1 MIRPLV
7 LCLLALAP
15 VALHAV
21 QPLPPAPAADPA
33 PTIFIAGDSTAA
45 NKSKPAHP
53 ERGWGQ
59 LLPEFV
65 LPPAKVDNRAL
76 NGRSTKSFIDE
87 NRWSAL
93 LADLRPGDWVVI
105 QFGHND
111 QKLDKPK
118 VGAPARGAYRDNLLR
133 FIREVREKIAHPV
146 LATSV
151 ARRKWDKAGAKLVDT
166 HGDYPV
172 VVREVAAEEKV
183 PLLELNR
190 LTTRMEEEAGVEGS
204 KKLHLWFAPGEHPA
218 IPKGV
223 QDDTHYSEPG
233 ARRVAA
239 LAADEIHRLRLPLA
253 AWIKAPASAVSPET
267 KPAPRRASPPNR
279 K

>member
-1 MIRPLV
+1 MILPRILLV
-7 LCLLALAP
+7 LISIL
-15 VALHAV
+15 
-21 QPLPPAPAADPA
+21 PAPAFLHADSVPTPSAPA
-33 PTIFIAGDSTAA
+33 PILYIAGDSTAA

-65 LPPAKVDNRAL
+65 IPPARVDNRAQ

-87 NRWSAL
+87 KRWEKLVS
-93 LADLRPGDWVVI
+93 DLRPGDWVII

-111 QKLDKPK
+111 EKLDKPA

-133 FIREVREKIAHPV
+133 FIREVREKNAHPV

-151 ARRKWDKAGAKLVDT
+151 VRRRWDETGAKLVDT
-166 HGDYPV
+166 HGEYPV
-172 VVREVAAEEKV
+172 VVREIAAEEKV

-190 LTTRMEEEAGVEGS
+190 LTARMEEEAGVEGS
-204 KKLHLWFAPGEHPA
+204 KKFHLWFAPGELPA
-218 IPKGV
+218 VPKGV
-223 QDDTHYSEPG
+223 QDDTHYSELG

-239 LAADEIHRLRLPLA
+239 LAAAEIHRLELPLA
-253 AWIKAPASAVSPET
+253 AWIKAPSASLSFP
-267 KPAPRRASPPNR
+267 
-279 K
+279 

>member
-1 MIRPLV
+1 MHPRRLFAFALGILAP
-7 LCLLALAP
+7 LALHAAEPAAAP
-15 VALHAV
+15 VAN
-21 QPLPPAPAADPA
+21 A
-33 PTIFIAGDSTAA
+33 PTLFIAGDSTAA
-45 NKSKPAHP
+45 NKSKAAHP

-65 LPPAKVDNRAL
+65 IPPAKVDNRAL

-87 NRWSAL
+87 KRWQKL
-93 LADLRPGDWVVI
+93 VADLRPGDWVVI

-111 QKLDKPK
+111 EKLDKPAL
-118 VGAPARGAYRDNLLR
+118 GAPARGAYRDNLLR
-133 FIREVREKIAHPV
+133 FIREVREKNAYPI

-151 ARRKWDKAGAKLVDT
+151 ARRRFDEAGALVDT

-172 VVREVAAEEKV
+172 VVRELAAEEKV

-190 LTTRMEEEAGVEGS
+190 LTSGMEQEAGVEGS
-204 KKLHLWFAPGEHPA
+204 KKFHLWFAPGEHPA
-218 IPKGV
+218 VPKGL
-223 QDDTHYSEPG
+223 QDDTHYSELG

-239 LAADEIHRLRLPLA
+239 LAAGEIHRLGLPLA
-253 AWIKAPASAVSPET
+253 RWIVAPTEH
-267 KPAPRRASPPNR
+267 PAPSRHAKR